1 MSRSERDEAVFDNI
15 GLQEGDSVFVIGC
28 ETGEIIDYCLNHNV
42 KLIVGVDNN
51 LLNIETVKE
60 RFLQMKN
67 VEIAFGDGIIYPRW
81 IETFDLIISMVDN
94 MVDELCKFYKNH
106 T

>member
-1 MSRSERDEAVFDNI
+1 MSQRERKEAVFDNI

-28 ETGEIIDYCLNHNV
+28 ETGEIIDYCLTHNA
-42 KLIVGVDNN
+42 KLVIGVDTN

-67 VEIAFGDGIIYPRW
+67 VEIAFWDSIIYPRW
-81 IETFDLIISMVDN
+81 IEKFDYLYGRFMRF
-94 MVDELCKFYKNH
+94 E
-106 T
+106 